1 MSAFLRTASRTSA
14 VRTAARAFSTTTP
27 RPVARITVV
36 GNLAAPPELQATSTG
51 NEIIRYAVASS
62 SGPRDN
68 RVTSWFNVTS
78 FEQEGPR
85 RDYLQSIP
93 KGALVYVEGDATMSS
108 YTDSEGKPR
117 KALNIVQRH
126 LEVLRR
132 PADHSGQE

>member
-1 MSAFLRTASRTSA
+1 MLAFLRTASRTSA
-14 VRTAARAFSTTTP
+14 VRTSTRAFSTTTS

-36 GNLAAPPELQATSTG
+36 GNLAGPPELQATSTG

-68 RVTSWFNVTS
+68 RVTSWFNITS

-93 KGALVYVEGDATMSS
+93 KGYARCLPAQLDLTTHFANQMHL
-108 YTDSEGKPR
+108 SER
-117 KALNIVQRH
+117 WST
-126 LEVLRR
+126 LRVM
-132 PADHSGQE
+132 PP